1 MPKWKMYSTKISMWW
16 RQWLWRQVW
25 WTKLQREQV
34 NHFFFAFNLRGLSG
48 VYYYWGKVGRMMEM
62 TANHIMYWSDCH
74 WHFVKMSQMQ
84 IFYTKSCNLCQART
98 RYQWIILQ
106 YVNTGKYCFILEILI
121 LGLFTEVLQ
130 ISILMLSIKNLILIY
145 WYFQYFPVSVFYV
158 LKHLVTTTI
167 WGCLPFIAS

>member
-1 MPKWKMYSTKISMWW
+1 M
-16 RQWLWRQVW
+16 
-25 WTKLQREQV
+25 

-98 RYQWIILQ
+98 RLSSRYKD
-106 YVNTGKYCFILEILI
+106 VSTGAIGVTAVAPKFSDTL
-121 LGLFTEVLQ
+121 T
-130 ISILMLSIKNLILIY
+130 
-145 WYFQYFPVSVFYV
+145 VSPPGGTDSVY
-158 LKHLVTTTI
+158 HRR
-167 WGCLPFIAS
+167 GCN

>member
-1 MPKWKMYSTKISMWW
+1 MFPNDFFVNLTNLILTVEDDWWFYLCLHGIYEIDIWMSNTTFRTNTSMPKWKMYSTKISMWW

-98 RYQWIILQ
+98 RLD
-106 YVNTGKYCFILEILI
+106 TGMYPQGRSVWPRLHLSF
-121 LGLFTEVLQ
+121 Q
-130 ISILMLSIKNLILIY
+130 I
-145 WYFQYFPVSVFYV
+145 P
-158 LKHLVTTTI
+158 
-167 WGCLPFIAS
+167 

>member
-1 MPKWKMYSTKISMWW
+1 M
-16 RQWLWRQVW
+16 
-25 WTKLQREQV
+25 

-98 RYQWIILQ
+98 RYMWIVGIFEKVVIDSHRKNQTYFGENLQ
-106 YVNTGKYCFILEILI
+106 FSFKTEGFQSHYSFRKTFSFSLKIEGNTNY
-121 LGLFTEVLQ
+121 
-130 ISILMLSIKNLILIY
+130 
-145 WYFQYFPVSVFYV
+145 SV
-158 LKHLVTTTI
+158 
-167 WGCLPFIAS
+167 